1 MVLEGCRAWYP
12 LAAEAEK
19 QKLQEVMEKAAR
31 AAADAHRF
39 GRYVFFLYDQTGEEQ
54 YRTWIERNAEWLKNS
69 PQSENGVF
77 GCVEDSSRKIS
88 GSVMFSVYPFYMEY
102 ETRYHNKAEYAQIVR
117 QLLALAPSEQADM
130 EQKGWYLM
138 AVIDVIDSMSRE
150 IFEHYKSLEEIFKK
164 TIRNILAAGWNN
176 DFSKKESAMMGYSII
191 KACNLGVL
199 NSEKY
204 AEIGLSMIDGLI
216 KEPFDSKD
224 SERMGIAMMAY
235 AQRLILSRE

>member
-1 MVLEGCRAWYP
+1 MNFDQFVSEYIAEDHDVEQLSVMVLEGCRAWYP

-39 GRYVFFLYDQTGEEQ
+39 GRYGFFLYDQTGEEQ

-102 ETRYHNKAEYAQIVR
+102 ETDITTRRSTHR
-117 QLLALAPSEQADM
+117 SS
-130 EQKGWYLM
+130 
-138 AVIDVIDSMSRE
+138 DSFWHWHRRSRR
-150 IFEHYKSLEEIFKK
+150 I
-164 TIRNILAAGWNN
+164 WNRR
-176 DFSKKESAMMGYSII
+176 
-191 KACNLGVL
+191 
-199 NSEKY
+199 
-204 AEIGLSMIDGLI
+204 DGI
-216 KEPFDSKD
+216 SW
-224 SERMGIAMMAY
+224 R
-235 AQRLILSRE
+235 

>member
-1 MVLEGCRAWYP
+1 MDFDQFVSEYIAEDHDVEQLSVMVLEGCRAWYP

-31 AAADAHRF
+31 AVADAHRF
-39 GRYVFFLYDQTGEEQ
+39 GRYVFFLYDQTGE
-54 YRTWIERNAEWLKNS
+54 
-69 PQSENGVF
+69 
-77 GCVEDSSRKIS
+77 
-88 GSVMFSVYPFYMEY
+88 

-216 KEPFDSKD
+216 KEPFDLKD